1 MSNYKTVFF
10 TLGVLQIILGLSMI
24 IPLIAQFI
32 FNELDSGFISSGIIS
47 IVFGILFFISNLDHD
62 KKLNLH
68 QAFLL
73 TGLSWI
79 SIAVFGSLPFI
90 FSSLNLSFTDGFF
103 ESMSGI
109 TTTGSTIITNLDSA
123 PKSILLWRA
132 LLQWLGGIGI
142 IVMAI
147 TLMPIMNVGGM
158 QLFKI
163 SSNNTAEKILP
174 KSKEISIRLISIYLS
189 LTLLCSFFYKLF
201 GMNFFDSITHS
212 MTTIATGGF
221 SNYNESIGYF
231 NSSLIEVTSIFF
243 IFLGSIPFIAY
254 IKFLNGDKKIFI
266 SDSQIKVFF
275 KITLCSIIILLIYM
289 LYKNKSWSDID
300 LISLSFNVVSIL
312 TGTGYITEDFSNW
325 GSFPIIFFLILMFI
339 GGCAGSTTC
348 GIKIFR
354 VQILYQFI
362 SNQLKK
368 IIYPRGVFII
378 KYGKNNIDDKFM
390 SSIISFIYLY
400 IIIFFVITALLSV
413 SGLDFLTSISG
424 AATSISNV
432 GPGLGENIGPN
443 GNFSK
448 LSDPSKWILSLAMIL
463 GRLEIF
469 AILILFMPSFW
480 RKY

>member
-109 TTTGSTIITNLDSA
+109 TTTGSTIIINLDSA

-289 LYKNKSWSDID
+289 LYKNESWSDID

-443 GNFSK
+443 GNFSE

>member
-24 IPLIAQFI
+24 IPIITQFI
-32 FNELDSGFISSGIIS
+32 FNELDAGFIGSGIVCI
-47 IVFGILFFISNLDHD
+47 IFGILFFLSNLDHN
-62 KKLNLH
+62 KKLNLQ

-73 TGLSWI
+73 TSLSWI
-79 SIAVFGSLPFI
+79 TIAIFGSLPFV
-90 FSSLNLSFTDGFF
+90 FSSLNLSFTDAFF

-109 TTTGSTIITNLDSA
+109 TTTGSTIITNLDST
-123 PKSILLWRA
+123 PKAILLWRA

-163 SSNNTAEKILP
+163 SASHNAEKIFP
-174 KSKEISIRLISIYLS
+174 KSKEISLKLITIYLS
-189 LTLLCSFFYKLF
+189 LTIICSIFYNIF

-231 NSSLIEVTSIFF
+231 DSTLIEFTSIIF
-243 IFLGSIPFIAY
+243 IFLGSLPFIAY
-254 IKFLNGDKKIFI
+254 IKFLNGDKKIFFT
-266 SDSQIKVFF
+266 DSQIKLFF
-275 KITLCSIIILLIYM
+275 KITLISIIILIFYLI
-289 LYKNKSWSDID
+289 LKNGNLDGTNI
-300 LISLSFNVVSIL
+300 ISLSFNVISIL
-312 TGTGYITEDFSNW
+312 TGTGYVTEDFSNW
-325 GSFPIIFFLILMFI
+325 GNFSIIFFLVLMFI

-354 VQILYQFI
+354 IQILYQFI

-368 IIYPRGVFII
+368 IVYPRGVFLI
-378 KYGKNNIDDKFM
+378 KYEKNNIDDKFM

-400 IIIFFVITALLSV
+400 IIIFFIITALLSI
-413 SGLDFLTSISG
+413 SGLDFVTSISG

-432 GPGLGENIGPN
+432 GPGIGENIGPN
-443 GNFSK
+443 GNFSQ
-448 LSDPSKWILSLAMIL
+448 LSSSSKWILSLGMIM

-469 AILILFMPSFW
+469 AILILFIPSFW